1 MTELRD
7 YQLDLLKRTQ
17 AALADPAAGIMMQLP
32 TGGGKTLIAAALL
45 SGWLQDGRKAVW
57 LTHRRELASQT
68 EGMLREAGVPASSN
82 ISWTPHTYAPMIAN
96 GVVILMA
103 QTVSRRAAGPD
114 VWYGYDYRDLMIID
128 EAHHA
133 TAGGW
138 TRAISQWPGPVLGM
152 TATPWRLS
160 RREGFEHL
168 FGQLHCGPQVADLQ
182 ADNWLCRARVLSPPE
197 EELIVGGQVDTTG
210 DYSDSGIEL
219 ANRDRDVFT
228 AGTLRFWQKH
238 GENRQTIIYAV
249 SVKHAENL
257 AAVFNSAGVSAG
269 VLLGGTLDRER
280 ENVLYQFRYGG
291 IRVLINVLVATEGFD
306 LPDAACVVL
315 TRPTLSLSL
324 YLQMVGRGLR
334 PKEDAGDCVVL
345 DLAGN
350 SQRHGL
356 PEEEHEWSLKAR
368 GVQPAE
374 EEMPLIRCPDC
385 EELSP
390 AGSHQCRNCGAP
402 FGEVCGRCGAWRVW
416 ERWSL
421 KTECVQEHDP
431 VCDRCHYDAHIQA
444 QLPVTERMRELA
456 DMQDVIELSP
466 DRDPFLKDFLEEERR
481 RLAGGNEE
489 KLSRLRLA
497 FRQRE
502 SELLDDDRMYHL
514 FEQHLDA
521 LPQAQYPANPR
532 QKSVLYVQ
540 WEEERRAELAGWT
553 DEIAALEARPIDG
566 QQVFDSAKE
575 RLMQLFEAEAR
586 EAGLLTQI
594 QIREN
599 PAPRSDKE
607 PDYPVSPNPGEWMTF
622 AQLYEWGK
630 VDPTSRISITPER
643 LQAHA
648 GKEIPV
654 RSWADFLLQTV
665 EWLVRE
671 GLLTAGVCPLSLGR
685 MHSRYLINTETAHP
699 TGGKFRKPRQLSNG
713 LYLENDYPG
722 KQIGRLCKPLVEKFG
737 QDPAQF
743 RVWLS

>member
-210 DYSDSGIEL
+210 DYTDSGIEL

-257 AAVFNSAGVSAG
+257 AAVFNSAGVSSG

-280 ENVLYQFRYGG
+280 ENLLYQFRYGG

-324 YLQMVGRGLR
+324 
-334 PKEDAGDCVVL
+334 
-345 DLAGN
+345 
-350 SQRHGL
+350 
-356 PEEEHEWSLKAR
+356 
-368 GVQPAE
+368 
-374 EEMPLIRCPDC
+374 
-385 EELSP
+385 
-390 AGSHQCRNCGAP
+390 
-402 FGEVCGRCGAWRVW
+402 
-416 ERWSL
+416 
-421 KTECVQEHDP
+421 
-431 VCDRCHYDAHIQA
+431 
-444 QLPVTERMRELA
+444 
-456 DMQDVIELSP
+456 
-466 DRDPFLKDFLEEERR
+466 
-481 RLAGGNEE
+481 
-489 KLSRLRLA
+489 
-497 FRQRE
+497 
-502 SELLDDDRMYHL
+502 
-514 FEQHLDA
+514 
-521 LPQAQYPANPR
+521 
-532 QKSVLYVQ
+532 
-540 WEEERRAELAGWT
+540 
-553 DEIAALEARPIDG
+553 
-566 QQVFDSAKE
+566 
-575 RLMQLFEAEAR
+575 
-586 EAGLLTQI
+586 
-594 QIREN
+594 
-599 PAPRSDKE
+599 
-607 PDYPVSPNPGEWMTF
+607 
-622 AQLYEWGK
+622 
-630 VDPTSRISITPER
+630 
-643 LQAHA
+643 
-648 GKEIPV
+648 
-654 RSWADFLLQTV
+654 
-665 EWLVRE
+665 
-671 GLLTAGVCPLSLGR
+671 
-685 MHSRYLINTETAHP
+685 
-699 TGGKFRKPRQLSNG
+699 
-713 LYLENDYPG
+713 
-722 KQIGRLCKPLVEKFG
+722 
-737 QDPAQF
+737 
-743 RVWLS
+743 

>member
-7 YQLDLLKRTQ
+7 YQQDLLKRTQ

-210 DYSDSGIEL
+210 DYTDSGIEL

-269 VLLGGTLDRER
+269 VLLGNTVDRER
-280 ENVLYQFRYGG
+280 ENLLYQFRYGG

-350 SQRHGL
+350 SHRHGL
-356 PEEEHEWSLKAR
+356 PEQEHEWSLKAR

-390 AGSHQCRNCGAP
+390 AASHQCRNCGAP
-402 FGEVCGRCGAWRVW
+402 FGEVCGRCGAWRAW

-421 KTECVQEHDP
+421 KNECVQEHDP

-456 DMQDVIELSP
+456 DMQDVIELP
-466 DRDPFLKDFLEEERR
+466 PNRDPFLKNFLEEERR

-502 SELLDDDRMYHL
+502 LELLDDVRMYHL

-521 LPQAQYPANPR
+521 LPQEQRPANPR

-540 WEEERRAELAGWT
+540 WEGERRAELAGWT
-553 DEIAALEARPIDG
+553 DEMVALEARPIDG

-575 RLMQLFEAEAR
+575 RLVRLLEAEAR
-586 EAGLLTQI
+586 ELGLLPGQPRQEKRPETPI
-594 QIREN
+594 K
-599 PAPRSDKE
+599 APSDH
-607 PDYPVSPNPGEWMTF
+607 DLSDSGEWMTF
-622 AQLYEWGK
+622 VELGKWGRK
-630 VDPTSRISITPER
+630 EPAKGALVKPLR
-643 LQAHA
+643 LQDPV
-648 GKEIPV
+648 GKEISV
-654 RSWADFLLQTV
+654 RSWAGLVVETA
-665 EWLVRE
+665 EWLIRE
-671 GLLTAGVCPLSLGR
+671 RLLTKDICPVQVGK
-685 MHSRYLINTETAHP
+685 MNARYLVNVTPLHP
-699 TGGKFRKPRQLSNG
+699 NGRQFKSNRKLSDG
-713 LYLENDYPG
+713 SYIELQWSS
-722 KQIGRLCKPLVEKFG
+722 KQIGWLCGLLVAKFG